1 MKIVRKIHRS
11 LTGVLGHDCDG
22 KPLRAGD
29 MVRIERTHPY
39 YYSRFLGQL
48 ATVDRVATE
57 PNRLV
62 IDVDFL
68 PGEHVTAPPDYLR
81 RIDHPD
87 SASWDEVS
95 KATGWTPKIEAPART
110 EEVAEQ

>member
-1 MKIVRKIHRS
+1 MSIFWKMYDRM
-11 LTGVLGHDCDG
+11 TGVIGNDCDG

-29 MVRIERTHPY
+29 EVVILSQPKVKPEYRG
-39 YYSRFLGQL
+39 L
-48 ATVDRVATE
+48 TVKVVGRMDDGDVE
-57 PNRLV
+57 
-62 IDVDFL
+62 IDI
-68 PGEHVTAPPDYLR
+68 PGRSGRGNVSGPGHCLR

-110 EEVAEQ
+110 EEVGL